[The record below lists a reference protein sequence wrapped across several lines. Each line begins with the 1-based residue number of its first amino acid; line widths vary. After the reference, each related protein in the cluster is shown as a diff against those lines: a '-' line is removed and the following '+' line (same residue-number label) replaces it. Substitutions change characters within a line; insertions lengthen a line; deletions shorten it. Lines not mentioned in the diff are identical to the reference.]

1 MHSARSRIRLVT
13 ALISGAALAAGT
25 LGTAGAAS
33 AAAGPNR
40 PGAPTVPA
48 APAYAFGSGAT
59 SVFGETWNAA
69 DHQLPGAAKAGTTA
83 TALPQRLGSALPAAF
98 PPVAKSATSGP
109 GGGRPASAQARDH
122 A

>member
-48 APAYAFGSGAT
+48 SPTYAFGSGAT

-69 DHQLPGAAKAGTTA
+69 DHQSSKVTETHLSACRIGT
-83 TALPQRLGSALPAAF
+83 G
-98 PPVAKSATSGP
+98 KTS
-109 GGGRPASAQARDH
+109 Q
-122 A
+122 